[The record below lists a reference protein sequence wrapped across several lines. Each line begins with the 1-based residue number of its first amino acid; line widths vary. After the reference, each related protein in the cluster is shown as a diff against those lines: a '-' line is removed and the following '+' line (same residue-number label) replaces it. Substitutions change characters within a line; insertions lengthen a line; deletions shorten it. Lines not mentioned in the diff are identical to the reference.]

1 MLIAIGCMSIQAHGA
16 VLLYLI
22 IYVVSLTGVIC
33 CISNLKSPDNIQ
45 SEIKNTVELSSITH

>member
-1 MLIAIGCMSIQAHGA
+1 MSIQAHGA